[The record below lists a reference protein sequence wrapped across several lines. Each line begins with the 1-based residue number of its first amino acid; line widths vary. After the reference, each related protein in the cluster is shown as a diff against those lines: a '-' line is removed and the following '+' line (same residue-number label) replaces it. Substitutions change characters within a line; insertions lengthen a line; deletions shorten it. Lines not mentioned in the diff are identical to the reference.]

1 MLMADL
7 KLDGKKKAAIIV
19 AALGPKAL
27 KGVFSH
33 LSDDDIQQITLEV
46 AGLGTVDAETRA
58 AVVEEFRN
66 MAQARE
72 FLVTGGMDYARTL
85 LEGTVG
91 EEKAV
96 EILSRLQGM
105 LQRVPFEFMQKAD
118 PAQICN
124 FIQEEHPQTIALIL
138 AHLDHATAATILASL
153 PEEERAEVVIRI
165 ATMDRTAPE
174 VVREVERV
182 LERKIATVFTQGA
195 TFAGGIKDV
204 AEVLIRTERGIE
216 KSIFSELEERDPE
229 LADEIKKLMFV
240 FDDLVLVDDAGIQ
253 KSLREI
259 DNKDLALAL
268 KMSTPEV
275 QEKIFR
281 NMSQRARTLIQ
292 EEMEFMGPVRLRS
305 VEEAQQKIVT
315 VIRRLEEAG
324 EVLIAGRG
332 GEEDEIIV

>member
-1 MLMADL
+1 
-7 KLDGKKKAAIIV
+7 
-19 AALGPKAL
+19 
-27 KGVFSH
+27 
-33 LSDDDIQQITLEV
+33 
-46 AGLGTVDAETRA
+46 
-58 AVVEEFRN
+58 
-66 MAQARE
+66 
-72 FLVTGGMDYARTL
+72 
-85 LEGTVG
+85 
-91 EEKAV
+91 
-96 EILSRLQGM
+96 
-105 LQRVPFEFMQKAD
+105 
-118 PAQICN
+118 
-124 FIQEEHPQTIALIL
+124 
-138 AHLDHATAATILASL
+138 
-153 PEEERAEVVIRI
+153 
-165 ATMDRTAPE
+165 
-174 VVREVERV
+174 
-182 LERKIATVFTQGA
+182 
-195 TFAGGIKDV
+195 
-204 AEVLIRTERGIE
+204 VLIRTERGIE